1 MFIGAITC
9 ADSIARLTTA
19 LTPGTLF
26 KAPSIVLTHEE
37 QVIPVRCRSTCR
49 LLTSFWAITEL
60 IVVRLLFFSYS
71 TDNTRRKLSSL
82 AKFWFVKPGQS
93 FNAQVASLCEQ
104 FFGQCEIA
112 LVNSG
117 NAEITLEG

>member
-19 LTPGTLF
+19 LTPDILF
-26 KAPSIVLTHEE
+26 RALSIVLTHEE

-60 IVVRLLFFSYS
+60 IVVRLLFFLIQ
-71 TDNTRRKLSSL
+71 R
-82 AKFWFVKPGQS
+82 
-93 FNAQVASLCEQ
+93 
-104 FFGQCEIA
+104 
-112 LVNSG
+112 
-117 NAEITLEG
+117 ITLCASFQALPNFGL